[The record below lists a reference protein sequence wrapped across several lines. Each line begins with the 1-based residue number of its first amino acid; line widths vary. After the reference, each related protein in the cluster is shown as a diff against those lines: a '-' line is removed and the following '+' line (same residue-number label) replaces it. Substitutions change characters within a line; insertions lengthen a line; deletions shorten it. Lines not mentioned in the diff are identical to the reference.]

1 MLERER
7 REREISIERASELI
21 IVVVL
26 TNVDIS
32 YHRSMAKHRERESE
46 EIEGNILARIV
57 SDCFKRWG
65 NRDL

>member
-1 MLERER
+1 M
-7 REREISIERASELI
+7 
-21 IVVVL
+21 VVL

-32 YHRSMAKHRERESE
+32 VTIEAWQNTERERE